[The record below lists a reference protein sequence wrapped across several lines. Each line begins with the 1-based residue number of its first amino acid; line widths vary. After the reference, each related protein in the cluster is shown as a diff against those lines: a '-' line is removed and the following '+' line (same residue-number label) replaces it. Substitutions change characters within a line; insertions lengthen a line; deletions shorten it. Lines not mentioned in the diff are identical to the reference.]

1 MWNNYFEERTQ
12 QRPGAA
18 PAPTPATPPP
28 QHCPA
33 CGQRLDACVCAMNVK
48 ELQDYV
54 APRHEA
60 VKTPDQHYSESLR
73 ADLHTKPPSRAPS
86 PAKSAPR
93 RAPSP
98 AAPRA
103 FLTKAKP
110 AAGKTTTKTTIRT
123 KQQASSKKKLSQED
137 SMKEMGGIVAQAFG
151 VGIALPVG
159 VVGLLEASKTLP
171 GAQDADV
178 GLYGFLAVC
187 VGFAAW
193 WGAKTAARDALKAE
207 LEAKG
212 LDMSTVDNIAVL
224 KWVAEQDKLGRG
236 KQAVK
241 QIYAAYE
248 TESNP
253 WSPFFKPVG
262 AVGKGPKK

>member
-1 MWNNYFEERTQ
+1 MLALTPLALPW
-12 QRPGAA
+12 
-18 PAPTPATPPP
+18 APTPA
-28 QHCPA
+28 
-33 CGQRLDACVCAMNVK
+33 R
-48 ELQDYV
+48 
-54 APRHEA
+54 
-60 VKTPDQHYSESLR
+60 
-73 ADLHTKPPSRAPS
+73 
-86 PAKSAPR
+86 APR

>member
-1 MWNNYFEERTQ
+1 MASIV
-12 QRPGAA
+12 PVSCASCIPHLAA
-18 PAPTPATPPP
+18 T
-28 QHCPA
+28 
-33 CGQRLDACVCAMNVK
+33 
-48 ELQDYV
+48 
-54 APRHEA
+54 
-60 VKTPDQHYSESLR
+60 
-73 ADLHTKPPSRAPS
+73 
-86 PAKSAPR
+86 
-93 RAPSP
+93 
-98 AAPRA
+98 
-103 FLTKAKP
+103 
-110 AAGKTTTKTTIRT
+110 
-123 KQQASSKKKLSQED
+123 AS
-137 SMKEMGGIVAQAFG
+137 GGVSIPCTG
-151 VGIALPVG
+151 
-159 VVGLLEASKTLP
+159 TN
-171 GAQDADV
+171 
-178 GLYGFLAVC
+178 